1 MSGGTL
7 EAAMTMRS
15 AACVVVLLA
24 ACSTAQGTSSSGGA
38 ATATVLSSRT
48 VGGASTEP
56 VATAGADASAN
67 GDATAGAD
75 AAETSSEAARLYREA
90 NEAAGRNEF
99 TTAARLFGE
108 AYERAPSL
116 EMAFNAFRMCER
128 SAAVTDAER
137 WHARVMSHSPPA
149 ALRADLDQ
157 RMAALRDFAR
167 RRQDDIARPPPGDD
181 QLVREA
187 AQFFARGVQ
196 LYQRRR
202 YQPALEAFEAA
213 LRFSQESRREVAEL
227 YFNLAVT
234 HEHLGHRTEAAAAF
248 REFLSRRPDTPDR
261 SGLEDRIRAL
271 SQ

>member
-1 MSGGTL
+1 
-7 EAAMTMRS
+7 MTTRRVWC
-15 AACVVVLLA
+15 ALVLLG
-24 ACSTAQGTSSSGGA
+24 ACSTAQGPSSNGGA
-38 ATATVLSSRT
+38 ATATVSSSRT
-48 VGGASTEP
+48 VGGASAEP
-56 VATAGADASAN
+56 TA
-67 GDATAGAD
+67 AD
-75 AAETSSEAARLYREA
+75 AATRADAADAAGTSTEAARLYREGG
-90 NEAAGRNEF
+90 EAAARNEF

-128 SAAVTDAER
+128 SAAVADAER
-137 WHARVMSHSPPA
+137 WHERVIAHGPSA

-167 RRQDDIARPPPGDD
+167 RRQDDIARPPPGAD

-187 AQFFARGVQ
+187 AEFFARGVQ

-234 HEHLGHRTEAAAAF
+234 HEHLGHRAEAAAAF
-248 REFLSRRPDTPDR
+248 REFLSRRPDAPDR
-261 SGLEDRIRAL
+261 EGIEARVRAL

>member
-1 MSGGTL
+1 
-7 EAAMTMRS
+7 MTMRS

-24 ACSTAQGTSSSGGA
+24 ACSTAQGPSSSGGTA
-38 ATATVLSSRT
+38 TATATVSSSRT
-48 VGGASTEP
+48 VGGAITEP
-56 VATAGADASAN
+56 VATAGPDASAN

-167 RRQDDIARPPPGDD
+167 RRQEDIARPPPGDD

-261 SGLEDRIRAL
+261 SGLEDRIRTL